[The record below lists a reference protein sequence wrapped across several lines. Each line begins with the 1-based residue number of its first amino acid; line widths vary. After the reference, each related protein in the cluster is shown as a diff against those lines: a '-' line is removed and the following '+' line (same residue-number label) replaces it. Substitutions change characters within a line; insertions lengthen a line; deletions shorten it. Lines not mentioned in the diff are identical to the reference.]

1 MTKRC
6 LVLRMRKNDSVL
18 SKAETSFQG
27 ACDEERLP
35 SLLYRGRN
43 IFHISVFRT
52 DSRQKKGKGHAN
64 YRLSVNPKKG
74 DPSTAYLR
82 KALCED
88 EKRRFTLMPYANYEI
103 ADEDDDYVDGLL
115 KKRKK

>member
-1 MTKRC
+1 MILFYPRRKRHFGGHATRNGSHPC
-6 LVLRMRKNDSVL
+6 YIVG
-18 SKAETSFQG
+18 ETS
-27 ACDEERLP
+27 
-35 SLLYRGRN
+35 STYLYFGLTHAR
-43 IFHISVFRT
+43 
-52 DSRQKKGKGHAN
+52 KKGKGHAN

-74 DPSTAYLR
+74 DPSTACLR

-103 ADEDDDYVDGLL
+103 ADEDDDCVDGLL

>member
-1 MTKRC
+1 M
-6 LVLRMRKNDSVL
+6 VLRMRKNDSVL

-52 DSRQKKGKGHAN
+52 DSRQKKGEGT
-64 YRLSVNPKKG
+64 RELSSFRHPKKG